1 MGEQEYIIYEGAEFT
16 IEWYYTP
23 NGRSQARTYFNA
35 LTDRQQ
41 DRFLSL
47 VLAMGDVGKIFNR
60 QKFNFEGDGLY
71 AFKPQPDR
79 FLCFFLRTKRS
90 L

>member
-47 VLAMGDVGKIFNR
+47 VLAMGDVGRIFNR
-60 QKFNFEGDGLY
+60 QKFNFEGDGL
-71 AFKPQPDR
+71 
-79 FLCFFLRTKRS
+79 
-90 L
+90 